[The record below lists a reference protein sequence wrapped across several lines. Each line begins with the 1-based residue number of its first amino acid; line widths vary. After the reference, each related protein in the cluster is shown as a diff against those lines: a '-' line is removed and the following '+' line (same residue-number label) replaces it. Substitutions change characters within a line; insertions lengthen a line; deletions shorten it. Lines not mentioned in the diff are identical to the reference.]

1 VLIEV
6 LDGTP
11 PGVQAFKAVG
21 EVTVHDYKQ
30 VVEPAARSIIA
41 AKQRIRVVFVIGP
54 ECTGY
59 SRGAKLE
66 DLKLGIADLRHLKR
80 AAVVSDQPFVH
91 NAVRKVR
98 WMVPAK
104 LKLFGL
110 AQLNEAMRWA
120 AS

>member
-1 VLIEV
+1 MIEE
-6 LDGTP
+6 LQNTP
-11 PGVQAFKAVG
+11 PGVRVFKAVG
-21 EVTVHDYKQ
+21 EVTLKDYKT
-30 VVEPAARSIIA
+30 VVEPAAHA
-41 AKQRIRVVFVIGP
+41 AVAARQKIRVVFVIGP

-59 SRGAKLE
+59 SRGAKWE

-80 AAVVSDQPFVH
+80 VAVVSDREFVH

-98 WMVPAK
+98 WMVPTK

-110 AQLNEAMRWA
+110 AQLGDAMRWA